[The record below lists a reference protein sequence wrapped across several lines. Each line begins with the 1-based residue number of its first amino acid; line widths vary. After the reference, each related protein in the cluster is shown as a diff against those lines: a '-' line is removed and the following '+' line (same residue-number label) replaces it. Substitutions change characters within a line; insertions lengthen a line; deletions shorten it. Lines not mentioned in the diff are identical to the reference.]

1 MLLVLKK
8 KKTIAREEELSHRI
22 CDHRKRNTS
31 GCKNHC
37 QQGKV
42 EKEILVALP

>member
-22 CDHRKRNTS
+22 CDHRKRNTVVAKTIAS
-31 GCKNHC
+31 R
-37 QQGKV
+37 GK
-42 EKEILVALP
+42 